1 MNPLN
6 EYCLYIQKINVR
18 FTNDHIQE
26 LLESYFKIGE
36 ISSIQHVKKSGNY
49 LSIFAYFSVICYS
62 PSTMEL
68 FTSVDNGN
76 SFKLVLPENVGL
88 LVNIGLEIVS
98 NKKMYW
104 IARKKCMTNVFQLL
118 LDKINVLEERITAQ
132 DEIIEQ
138 LQERRDN
145 DNKDRDSL
153 CISEST
159 SSDSLFS
166 YL

>member
-1 MNPLN
+1 M
-6 EYCLYIQKINVR
+6 
-18 FTNDHIQE
+18 
-26 LLESYFKIGE
+26 
-36 ISSIQHVKKSGNY
+36 
-49 LSIFAYFSVICYS
+49 SIFAYFSVISYS

-88 LVNIGLEIVS
+88 LVNIGLDLVS

-104 IARKKCMTNVFQLL
+104 IARKKCMTNLFQLL
-118 LDKINVLEERITAQ
+118 LDKINILEDRITAQ

-138 LQERRDN
+138 LREQRRDN
-145 DNKDRDSL
+145 KERDSL
-153 CISEST
+153 CISESS

>member
-1 MNPLN
+1 MNPSN

-18 FTNDHIQE
+18 FTNEHIQE
-26 LLESYFKIGE
+26 LLEKYFKIGE
-36 ISSIQHVKKSGNY
+36 ISIIQHVKKSGDY
-49 LSIFAYFSVICYS
+49 LSIFAYFSVISYS

-76 SFKLVLPENVGL
+76 SFKLVLPENV
-88 LVNIGLEIVS
+88 VS
-98 NKKMYW
+98 SPVKKVYW

-118 LDKINVLEERITAQ
+118 LDKINILEERITAQ

-138 LQERRDN
+138 MQERRDN
-145 DNKDRDSL
+145 DNKDMRDSL
-153 CISEST
+153 CISQSS

>member
-1 MNPLN
+1 
-6 EYCLYIQKINVR
+6 
-18 FTNDHIQE
+18 
-26 LLESYFKIGE
+26 
-36 ISSIQHVKKSGNY
+36 
-49 LSIFAYFSVICYS
+49 
-62 PSTMEL
+62 
-68 FTSVDNGN
+68 VDKGN

>member
-1 MNPLN
+1 MNQSN

-26 LLESYFKIGE
+26 LLETYFQIGE
-36 ISSIQHVKKSGNY
+36 ISSIQHVKKSGDY
-49 LSIFAYFSVICYS
+49 LCIFAYFSVICYS

-88 LVNIGLEIVS
+88 LVNAGLDMVS
-98 NKKMYW
+98 NIKKVYW

-118 LDKINVLEERITAQ
+118 LDKINILEDRITAQ

-138 LQERRDN
+138 LR
-145 DNKDRDSL
+145 NKEDERDSL
-153 CISEST
+153 CISD
-159 SSDSLFS
+159 SSSNDSLFS
-166 YL
+166 YFSYF